1 MRSILNYL
9 RRLKGIKYSSDTSG
23 QAPLGYHLPGAFHY
37 FTQFTENMT
46 WLGSRADQSFTSHTS
61 FGALVTAAHEY
72 HHFLQE
78 MLQGFSW
85 WRANVQDD
93 LSVHISALVN
103 ELEPHSTLFFPLWD
117 RTNEPILRR
126 GTESALDAAKML
138 AVDLKMIDDWAV
150 SSETT
155 ANYLALETAK
165 YPDFEKMLNEDFYA
179 LTTLD
184 LAECHAA
191 LLTELFVSK
200 MAVETPARFNSAVVS
215 DFEPVF
221 RLSQMAKNYG
231 RPFRVVT
238 RIFEYWG
245 LSQLLTFSK
254 PVHPMYDRVKYGQL
268 YLLTAFL
275 LDYALHLPP
284 NARSLFEAHKEP
296 TTVFDLHPPLRFI
309 SLALLL
315 VVEVATNRHGWRN
328 KMLTESRLYEDADPA
343 LANLINETRA
353 VERRSSVK
361 YSDRRDVPNT
371 FASMRDVTQ
380 QWQSQWQRSKI
391 RGRFKEIDD
400 LRIRCVGFRQS
411 HPDSWF
417 KLDPHG
423 VGTTLK
429 IPQTAATSEGVNI
442 LPYISDPGISN
453 KDELEKYLKAMIER
467 ALNAQVQGQWESEE
481 VADLPS
487 TLFPWRFVIE
497 STEYEMFQ
505 SFGRM
510 VLDQGCMRCP
520 LTIGIGRVVRCEN
533 RTRQCERIDDPRTLP
548 KQNCRLRSLIEQ
560 YFGKAE
566 RFIPKGRPNA

>member
-9 RRLKGIKYSSDTSG
+9 RRLKGTKYSSETSG
-23 QAPLGYHLPGAFHY
+23 HAPLGYHVPGAFHY

-46 WLGSRADQSFTSHTS
+46 WLGSRGDQSFTSHTS
-61 FGALVTAAHEY
+61 FAALVTTAHEY
-72 HHFLQE
+72 HHLLQE

-85 WRANVQDD
+85 WRSNVQDD
-93 LSVHISALVN
+93 LSVRISEFVN
-103 ELEPHSTLFFPLWD
+103 DLEPDSTLIFPLWN
-117 RTNEPILRR
+117 RSNEPTLRR
-126 GTESALDAAKML
+126 GTESALDAAKKL
-138 AVDLKMIDDWAV
+138 AVDLETIDDWAV

-155 ANYLALETAK
+155 ENYLALEVAK
-165 YPDFEKMLNEDFYA
+165 YPDFGKMLNEDFYD

-191 LLTELFVSK
+191 LLTELFVSR
-200 MAVETPARFNSAVVS
+200 MVVETPVRFNSAVVNDLES
-215 DFEPVF
+215 VF
-221 RLSQMAKNYG
+221 RLSQMAQNYG

-245 LSQLLTFSK
+245 LAQLLTFSK

-284 NARSLFEAHKEP
+284 NATNLFVAHKEP

-309 SLALLL
+309 SLALLV
-315 VVEVATNRHGWRN
+315 VVEIATNRHGWRN
-328 KMLTESRLYEDADPA
+328 KMINESRLYEDADSA
-343 LANLINETRA
+343 LATLINETRA
-353 VERRSSVK
+353 AERRSSVK
-361 YSDRRDVPNT
+361 YSNRQDVPNT

-380 QWQSQWQRSKI
+380 QWQSQWQTSRI

-400 LRIRCVGFRQS
+400 LRIRCVDFRQA
-411 HPDSWF
+411 HPGSWF

-423 VGTTLK
+423 VGTTLQ

-442 LPYISDPGISN
+442 LPYISDPGFSN
-453 KDELEKYLKAMIER
+453 KDEVQEYLKTMIER
-467 ALNAQVQGQWESEE
+467 ALNAQVLGQWDSQE

-487 TLFPWRFVIE
+487 TLFPWRFVIQ
-497 STEYEMFQ
+497 SVEYEMFQ

-510 VLDQGCMRCP
+510 VLDRGCMRCP
-520 LTIGIGRVVRCEN
+520 LTIGIGRIVRCEK
-533 RTRQCERIDDPRTLP
+533 RTRQCERIDDPQTLP
-548 KQNCRLRSLIEQ
+548 KENCRLRSLIEQ